1 MTQTVKAF
9 PSHVPRRPIVRLPL
23 IPLLIV
29 LAGLGLPSR
38 TLADQITLID
48 ITNTVWR
55 FNDHGDNLG
64 TPWRAVNY
72 PAEANPPWTNGI
84 GLFGVDT
91 TVRVPPLYPAPFQTP
106 LVLGAGRITYYF
118 RTRFIIAQD
127 PASNI
132 VHVTAYI
139 DDGAVFYVNGIEVN
153 RIRLPTD
160 PVLYNTTAQLANP
173 EGVPF
178 DFDIDPTN
186 LVLGTNTI
194 AVEVHQQNESSSD
207 VVFGLQMVA
216 TGTLAPTILDPTQ
229 PADRTVNQGQPT
241 TFFVVGS
248 GIPAPDYRWY
258 FSNSNVS
265 NLLIPG
271 ANGSTYTI
279 AAVGPE
285 HAGNYY
291 AVLSN
296 SLGTATSRVAVLT
309 NILDTTAPYV
319 LYALGDPNQET
330 ILLPFSEPP
339 EPTSATDAFNWAVDT
354 TDGSGSLCSDR
365 GICVNSAFLDNGTN
379 LYLQTE
385 MRDPSRSYIVRVAS
399 AIPDPFG
406 NQLPEGTL
414 IPLATFPV
422 NLISSTNSWRYEHS
436 GTDLGTNW
444 VTAAFSDAAWS
455 NGPAPLD
462 VFRATA
468 ETSEPHCR
476 NDGMLPGTGELVGTC
491 LLSLSNAANTAQY
504 STAYFRTRFN
514 FSGDAAHSVLSL
526 TAVIDDAAVFYLNG
540 TELARVGMP
549 DGPLTYAT
557 LANRTVGN
565 AGPEFLTLAPRGLV
579 QGENVLAVE
588 VHQDS
593 LFSADLTFGL
603 SVGAIVPSLVAAPQ
617 LSSSLAGGNITISWE
632 PAVGQLQSATEV
644 GGPWS
649 DVTPSQPPYTEP
661 ATGARKFFRVAVP

>member
-1 MTQTVKAF
+1 MTSMRESRVAPGKQRVRCVHAVEPHNTTLNEAEIIKSAKTGQASIPGLYGPGPTTTHFTLLACLGCPARWNGSRCEPSRRAERRAGFVCHGPGSDWGRPLCAGGVVAARPLPPPPPPGCPARWNGSRCEPSRRAERRAGFVCHGPGSDWGRPLCAGGVVAARPLPPPNRHAIAVSGCACPTILRAGLDCIAARDVISLTQTVKAF

-64 TPWRAVNY
+64 TAWRAVNY
-72 PAEANPPWTNGI
+72 PAEANPPWANGI

-207 VVFGLQMVA
+207 VVFGLQMVS

-309 NILDTTAPYV
+309 VILDTTAPYV
-319 LYALGDPNQET
+319 
-330 ILLPFSEPP
+330 
-339 EPTSATDAFNWAVDT
+339 
-354 TDGSGSLCSDR
+354 
-365 GICVNSAFLDNGTN
+365 
-379 LYLQTE
+379 
-385 MRDPSRSYIVRVAS
+385 
-399 AIPDPFG
+399 
-406 NQLPEGTL
+406 
-414 IPLATFPV
+414 
-422 NLISSTNSWRYEHS
+422 
-436 GTDLGTNW
+436 
-444 VTAAFSDAAWS
+444 
-455 NGPAPLD
+455 
-462 VFRATA
+462 
-468 ETSEPHCR
+468 
-476 NDGMLPGTGELVGTC
+476 
-491 LLSLSNAANTAQY
+491 
-504 STAYFRTRFN
+504 
-514 FSGDAAHSVLSL
+514 
-526 TAVIDDAAVFYLNG
+526 
-540 TELARVGMP
+540 
-549 DGPLTYAT
+549 
-557 LANRTVGN
+557 
-565 AGPEFLTLAPRGLV
+565 
-579 QGENVLAVE
+579 
-588 VHQDS
+588 
-593 LFSADLTFGL
+593 
-603 SVGAIVPSLVAAPQ
+603 
-617 LSSSLAGGNITISWE
+617 
-632 PAVGQLQSATEV
+632 
-644 GGPWS
+644 
-649 DVTPSQPPYTEP
+649 
-661 ATGARKFFRVAVP
+661 